1 MVGLTEME
9 ESLGIPILIAEALRD
24 EVIKE
29 LPPCIHVTVASSA
42 GRRAAV
48 HFARAGVGSRAG
60 ENTASFYV
68 EVGDEEYRF
77 MTNPLD
83 GEDPSF
89 VVYDEGFLSESKDRI
104 LRLAKRLRMM
114 E

>member
-1 MVGLTEME
+1 ME
-9 ESLGIPILIAEALRD
+9 ESPSVPVLIAEALRD
-24 EVIKE
+24 EVSKE
-29 LPPCIHVTVASSA
+29 LPSCVHITVAPSTS
-42 GRRAAV
+42 RRFAV
-48 HFARAGVGSRAG
+48 HFAMAGVGSRMG

-68 EVGDEEYRF
+68 EVGEEEYRF

-89 VVYDEGFLSESKDRI
+89 VVYDEGFLSEAKERV
-104 LRLAKRLRMM
+104 LRLATRLGMM